1 MATSRYIAAPILG
14 LGAQRGTS
22 SAAAAVRAAVNSGG
36 IMSSKTMLKGSE
48 RLDTIAGDVYG
59 DGRYW
64 WVIAAAS
71 NIGWCLQ
78 VPPGTLLTIPDLS
91 QVLAIVGSTQ

>member
-1 MATSRYIAAPILG
+1 MATSRYVSAPILG

-22 SAAAAVRAAVNSGG
+22 RAVVAIRAAVSSGAL
-36 IMSSKTMLKGSE
+36 MSTQTTLKGSE

-71 NIGWCLQ
+71 NIGWSLQ
-78 VPPGTLLTIPDLS
+78 VPAGTLLTIPDLA
-91 QVLAIVGSTQ
+91 QVLSIVGSAQ